1 MTMKLLV
8 ALIVSLSC
16 FATHAQENEPAEQT
30 PTLREMLADSPRATF
45 APKKKVQAQTQP
57 IRKGA
62 YYLLTY
68 QADDNQWY
76 EEESVATGRWAKF
89 CDGVRYEVDTGDF
102 TYFAKVKQ
110 LRRIYQ

>member
-1 MTMKLLV
+1 MTMKLIA
-8 ALIVSLSC
+8 ALILSLSC
-16 FATHAQENEPAEQT
+16 FVAYAQESDTEQT
-30 PTLREMLADSPRATF
+30 PTLREMLANSPQASF
-45 APKKKVQAQTQP
+45 VPKKKVQTQP
-57 IRKGA
+57 AVKKGA

-76 EEESVATGRWAKF
+76 EDEAVATGRWAKF